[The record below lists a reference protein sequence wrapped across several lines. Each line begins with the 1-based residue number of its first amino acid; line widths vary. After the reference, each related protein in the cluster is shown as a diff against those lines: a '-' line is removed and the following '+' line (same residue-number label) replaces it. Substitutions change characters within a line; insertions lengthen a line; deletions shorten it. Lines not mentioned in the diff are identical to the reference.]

1 MSPRPTPRPCSTA
14 RSSSCERPAM
24 RWRDDDHVDPGIDA
38 DVEELGPW
46 GPELTAL
53 RQDARPEFLAELD
66 KRLAPDFAPGGA
78 DERIAAA
85 ERPPRR
91 RLRLW
96 PALPVAAPVA
106 AALVV
111 AVVLVAG

>member
-1 MSPRPTPRPCSTA
+1 
-14 RSSSCERPAM
+14 M
-24 RWRDDDHVDPGIDA
+24 RWRDENHVDPGIDA
-38 DVEELGPW
+38 DLDELGPW

-66 KRLAPDFAPGGA
+66 KRLAPDFARGRA

-85 ERPPRR
+85 EHPPRR

-96 PALPVAAPVA
+96 PVLAVGAPVA

-111 AVVLVAG
+111 VVVVVAGSGGGENGAE